1 MKKQLKKAKNLK
13 ITKIAMKMNQIKKI
27 KNWWKIKKTMK
38 RNLKKKKKNIKI
50 NKKKEVV

>member
-1 MKKQLKKAKNLK
+1 MMK
-13 ITKIAMKMNQIKKI
+13 TNQIKKT
-27 KNWWKIKKTMK
+27 KNWWKIKKMMK